1 MPPQDPSNDLNQL
14 LFPNGSPPP
23 AGGTGTPTTPPSATP
38 QQPTPGGRPSQGAG
52 KYEVRRR
59 ELLKVA
65 DEMRNDIKAV
75 EQAVQALKI
84 QVHEVGGW
92 DVAQQLA
99 SKVNT
104 AHTNM
109 LAGLDLF
116 VQGCH
121 AEADRIEAASKT
133 YGKAEEGAQAA
144 ARTAAPKNVTPW

>member
-1 MPPQDPSNDLNQL
+1 MPPKDPSDDDLTQL
-14 LFPNGSPPP
+14 LYPHGAPLAGP
-23 AGGTGTPTTPPSATP
+23 ASSSPTTPPATSP
-38 QQPTPGGRPSQGAG
+38 PSRGAG
-52 KYEVRRR
+52 RYEVRRR

-84 QVHEVGGW
+84 QVHQVGDW

-109 LAGLDLF
+109 LDVLDQYVQVASAIAGQ
-116 VQGCH
+116 VENS
-121 AEADRIEAASKT
+121 AKT
-133 YGKAEEGAQAA
+133 YGKAEQGAKAA
-144 ARTAAPKNVTPW
+144 SQTPTPKNVTPW

>member
-1 MPPQDPSNDLNQL
+1 MPPHDPPPDDLTQL
-14 LFPNGSPPP
+14 LFPHGSPPP
-23 AGGTGTPTTPPSATP
+23 GSPTTPPRPAPTSQPPATSP
-38 QQPTPGGRPSQGAG
+38 PSRGAG

-65 DEMRNDIKAV
+65 DGMRNDIKAV

-109 LAGLDLF
+109 LEVLDQY
-116 VQGCH
+116 VQV
-121 AEADRIEAASKT
+121 ANAMASRVENSAKT
-133 YGKAEEGAQAA
+133 YGKAEEGAKAA
-144 ARTAAPKNVTPW
+144 SRTPTPTNVAPW

>member
-1 MPPQDPSNDLNQL
+1 MPPHDPPPDDLTQL
-14 LFPNGSPPP
+14 LFPHGSPPP
-23 AGGTGTPTTPPSATP
+23 GSPTTPPRPAPTSQPPATSP
-38 QQPTPGGRPSQGAG
+38 PSRGAG

-109 LAGLDLF
+109 LDALGLF
-116 VQGCH
+116 VRGCYT
-121 AEADRIEAASKT
+121 EASRIEAAAKT
-133 YGKAEEGAQAA
+133 YGKAEGEAGAA
-144 ARTAAPKNVTPW
+144 ARTATPKNVTPW

>member
-1 MPPQDPSNDLNQL
+1 MPPKDPSDDLTQL
-14 LFPNGSPPP
+14 LYPHGTPP
-23 AGGTGTPTTPPSATP
+23 AGPATSSPTTPPATSP
-38 QQPTPGGRPSQGAG
+38 PSRGAG

-59 ELLKVA
+59 ELLKVT

-84 QVHEVGGW
+84 QVHQVGDW

-109 LAGLDLF
+109 LDVLDQYVQVASAIAGQ
-116 VQGCH
+116 VENS
-121 AEADRIEAASKT
+121 AKT
-133 YGKAEEGAQAA
+133 YGKAEEGAKAA
-144 ARTAAPKNVTPW
+144 SQTPTPTNVAPW

>member
-23 AGGTGTPTTPPSATP
+23 ATPPSAAPRQPAP
-38 QQPTPGGRPSQGAG
+38 QPAAAGRPSRGAG

-65 DEMRNDIKAV
+65 DEMRNDVKAL

-109 LAGLDLF
+109 LTGLEQF
-116 VQGCH
+116 VQGCY
-121 AEADRIEAASKT
+121 AEAGRIEAAAKT
-133 YGKAEEGAQAA
+133 YGKAEDGAKTAA
-144 ARTAAPKNVTPW
+144 NSAAPKNVTPW